1 MVKTEPSH
9 DPAIALL
16 GVHPKKWNAGS
27 QRDVFISMLLTPL
40 FTVTKRKKQ
49 QKCPPPDEW
58 LNKIRF
64 TGTLLSVRK
73 KEENSIT
80 SYSMDEP

>member
-40 FTVTKRKKQ
+40 FTVTKR
-49 QKCPPPDEW
+49 
-58 LNKIRF
+58 
-64 TGTLLSVRK
+64 
-73 KEENSIT
+73 
-80 SYSMDEP
+80 